1 MGCPKKPDVERS
13 HPVKE
18 VNGFLNKR
26 LIDEEIKSH
35 ADSLYDCYDRRFF
48 HRPKDGGRV
57 TVAFVIA
64 SDGTVYSAAAKEDT
78 LGSEKVTA
86 CLLDVFMQMQFPAG
100 MRSDISNDFVEM
112 PDGKDGVMIRYPLLF
127 SRE

>member
-1 MGCPKKPDVERS
+1 MTYAIGLLLLLMGCLKKPEVERS

-48 HRPKDGGRV
+48 YRPKDGGRV
-57 TVAFVIA
+57 TVAFVI
-64 SDGTVYSAAAKEDT
+64 TVYSAAAT
-78 LGSEKVTA
+78 RL
-86 CLLDVFMQMQFPAG
+86 
-100 MRSDISNDFVEM
+100 
-112 PDGKDGVMIRYPLLF
+112 
-127 SRE
+127 